1 MLLEKMF
8 CVNKENKLMT
18 EQTNNTQARIFK
30 IGTSTIVEDESLA
43 GKSLDEVKTI
53 LQRSYPEV
61 THATV
66 REVTLED
73 GSTCYHYIPVAGT
86 KG

>member
-1 MLLEKMF
+1 MS
-8 CVNKENKLMT
+8 
-18 EQTNNTQARIFK
+18 EQNRIFK
-30 IGTSTIVEDESLA
+30 IGSTTIVEDESLA

-61 THATV
+61 AHATV
-66 REVTLED
+66 CEVTLED
-73 GSTCYHYIPVAGT
+73 GTLAIHYIPQPGR